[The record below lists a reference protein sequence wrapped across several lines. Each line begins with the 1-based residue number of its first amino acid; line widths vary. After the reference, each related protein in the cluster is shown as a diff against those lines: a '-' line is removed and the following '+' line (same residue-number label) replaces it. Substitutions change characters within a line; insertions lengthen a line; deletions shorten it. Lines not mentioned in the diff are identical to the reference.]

1 MKSML
6 ISQNLPSQ
14 RGAKDGMPR
23 TRGGRSGIG
32 GGTCTTRFRRMWAV
46 SLARARPQMEAV
58 EDESGIEAEH
68 EAELVEAQVHQ
79 HLLGHPQD

>member
-1 MKSML
+1 
-6 ISQNLPSQ
+6 
-14 RGAKDGMPR
+14 
-23 TRGGRSGIG
+23 
-32 GGTCTTRFRRMWAV
+32 MWAV